1 MIKKKIA
8 FVVAAPG
15 SAESFLVNHF
25 EKFVKEYE
33 VTLIANFS
41 KDYDTSFFSNMGVR
55 CVDVPIERQISIRN
69 DFEALL
75 ALWKIFKKESFASV
89 HSITPKA
96 GLLTSI
102 AAWLAG
108 IKVRIHI
115 YTGQVWAT
123 RKGMMRYLLKTMD
136 KIIALFDNHILV
148 DGESQRQFLIKEG
161 VLKDSN
167 SEVLAHG
174 SICGVK
180 LEKFFISADVRNVE
194 RKKFNFNEGDV
205 VFIFLGRLNHDKGI
219 DELYAAFNQLAIEC
233 PNAKLLLYGTDEEEY
248 EKKAVAYQNLKH
260 NENFFYPGLTR
271 TPYDAL
277 QGGDVF
283 VLPTW
288 REGFGSS
295 VIEAQALGLPVITS
309 DAYGVCDASV
319 PEVTGL
325 RCKVGDAK
333 GLYRCMKRYYEH
345 PELRKLHG
353 EAGRRRVF
361 ELFGCEVV
369 SQAWLDYYKSLL
381 QDSTCNPF

>member
-1 MIKKKIA
+1 MAKKKIA
-8 FVVAAPG
+8 FVVAIPG

-25 EKFVKEYE
+25 ERLVNEYD
-33 VTLIANFS
+33 VTLIANFP
-41 KDYDTSFFSNMGVR
+41 DGYDRSFFTNMGVR
-55 CVDVPIERQISIRN
+55 CIYAPIERSINIKN
-69 DFEALL
+69 DLKALL
-75 ALWKIFKKESFASV
+75 ALRKIFKKEAFASV
-89 HSITPKA
+89 HSVTPKA
-96 GLLTSI
+96 GLLTAVAS
-102 AAWLAG
+102 WMAG

-123 RKGMMRYLLKTMD
+123 RKGVMRSLLKVMD
-136 KIIALFDNHILV
+136 KTIALFDNHILV

-161 VLKDSN
+161 VLKANN

-180 LEKFFISADVRNVE
+180 LEKFNISADVRHSE
-194 RKKFNFNEGDV
+194 REKFGFKEEDV
-205 VFIFLGRLNHDKGI
+205 VYIFLGRLNHDKGI
-219 DELYAAFNQLAIEC
+219 GELYEAFNRLVAEC
-233 PNAKLLLYGTDEEEY
+233 PNAKLLLYGTDEEGY
-248 EKKAVAYQNLKH
+248 EAKAAAYKNLKR

-325 RCKVGDAK
+325 RCKVDDAE
-333 GLYRCMKRYYEH
+333 GLYKCMKHYYEH
-345 PELRKLHG
+345 PELRTKHG
-353 EAGRRRVF
+353 EAGRKRVF
-361 ELFGCEVV
+361 DLFGCKVV
-369 SQAWLDYYKSLL
+369 SQAWLDYYKRLIK
-381 QDSTCNPF
+381 